1 MSFEIICRDI
11 LCGVANGVRSSTSGS
26 GRLTDHLSIGVLA
39 GLIHRDIV
47 DDVIRECGKREKR
60 QRLLPAH
67 VVMYY
72 VLALNLFFGEAYEE
86 VLRQLVNGLKFLGN
100 WRDNWEI
107 PSTSA
112 ISQARTRLGE
122 APMKL
127 LFERIAVPMAGAGTR
142 GAWYRGLRVM
152 AIDGLVLDVPATD
165 ENDEE
170 FGRSGATEAP
180 SPFPQVRLVAL
191 GECGTHGVVDAAFGP
206 VATGE
211 QTLAGQLI
219 ARFVAGMLVLADRNF
234 YSYQAWQQAAATG
247 AQLLWRVSSNL
258 RLPVLEWLPD
268 GSYRSVLINPR
279 IRGRRRERLL
289 AAAAA
294 GQDVDPAEA
303 MVVRVAEYVIDN
315 RPGGGELLGR
325 TGAPCQDRSW
335 WVSPA
340 RPPHPAC
347 DSHRTGRSTC
357 LASGSAV
364 GGGCR
369 VRCPWGRDPAAAVA
383 VAGDRDAGCAGE
395 GDPVVGDPP
404 SDVAEATSEFFH
416 PEPVLARVLGPY
428 PPHQPTPRVV
438 VDRAEHVLGHPVPEV
453 GRPPDQGLVE
463 TDDQLV
469 QILVPG

>member
-1 MSFEIICRDI
+1 M
-11 LCGVANGVRSSTSGS
+11 
-26 GRLTDHLSIGVLA
+26 TDHLSIGVLA

-100 WRDNWEI
+100 WRGNWEI

-127 LFERIAVPMAGAGTR
+127 LFERIAVPMARAGTR

-165 ENDEE
+165 DNDEE
-170 FGRSGATEAP
+170 FGRSGSAEAP

-191 GECGTHGVVDAAFGP
+191 GECGTHGVTDAAFGP
-206 VATGE
+206 VAAGE

-234 YSYQAWQQAAATG
+234 YSYQAWQEATATG
-247 AQLLWRVSSNL
+247 AQLLWRVSANL

-279 IRGRRRERLL
+279 IRGRRREQLVGT
-289 AAAAA
+289 AAA
-294 GQDVDPAEA
+294 GQELDPAEA
-303 MVVRVAEYVIDN
+303 MVVRVAEYMIDN
-315 RPGGGELLGR
+315 RAGGGELF
-325 TGAPCQDRSW
+325 
-335 WVSPA
+335 
-340 RPPHPAC
+340 
-347 DSHRTGRSTC
+347 C
-357 LASGSAV
+357 LITTLT
-364 GGGCR
+364 R
-369 VRCPWGRDPAAAVA
+369 IR
-383 VAGDRDAGCAGE
+383 E
-395 GDPVVGDPP
+395 
-404 SDVAEATSEFFH
+404 
-416 PEPVLARVLGPY
+416 
-428 PPHQPTPRVV
+428 
-438 VDRAEHVLGHPVPEV
+438 
-453 GRPPDQGLVE
+453 
-463 TDDQLV
+463 
-469 QILVPG
+469 